1 MQDRERDAR
10 IEFAVQN
17 TRVVRPPQQALATFG
32 QTVIKYHMISR
43 PVYADLDIGGQK
55 AGAGKDETVVRD
67 GIVRAERPQVV
78 TPYYLSRLEG
88 FSESASRYLEYLMH
102 EYGPSAPG
110 LLYTY
115 KNEPAGMS
123 FVSGRSEEVAAKL
136 METLDREEKALE
148 AVIHGV
154 DELWDVS
161 LMKFIFELTNSSA
174 KSNFSEL
181 KGMGLL
187 EDRGGMPEDARR
199 KIEMLLV
206 QASRGEVEPSVVHRE
221 LERWGVFDQY
231 EDRFLALFRGRK

>member
-10 IEFAVQN
+10 IEDAVRN

-32 QTVIKYHMISR
+32 QTIIKYHMISR
-43 PVYADLDIGGQK
+43 PVYADLELASQDQ
-55 AGAGKDETVVRD
+55 KDETVVRD
-67 GIVRAERPQVV
+67 GIVRADRPQVV

-88 FSESASRYLEYLMH
+88 FSENASRYLQYLMR

-123 FVSGRSEEVAAKL
+123 FVSGRAEEVAARL
-136 METLDREEKALE
+136 MESLDKEQRSLE

-174 KSNFSEL
+174 RSNFSEL
-181 KGMGLL
+181 KSMGLL
-187 EDRGGMPEDARR
+187 ESKGGVPEDARR
-199 KIEMLLV
+199 RIEWMLD
-206 QASRGEVEPSVVHRE
+206 QARRGELDPSVVHRE
-221 LERWGVFDQY
+221 LERWGVFDEY
-231 EDRFLALFRGRK
+231 EDRFLALFRGR

>member
-10 IEFAVQN
+10 IEDAVRN

-32 QTVIKYHMISR
+32 ETIIKYHLISN
-43 PVYADLDIGGQK
+43 PVYSDLNLPGQ
-55 AGAGKDETVVRD
+55 KDETVVRD

-88 FSESASRYLEYLMH
+88 FSENASRYLQYLMR

-123 FVSGRSEEVAAKL
+123 FVSGRSEEVAARL
-136 METLDREEKALE
+136 MDSLDQEKRALE

-174 KSNFSEL
+174 RSNFNEL
-181 KGMGLL
+181 KSMGLL
-187 EDRGGMPEDARR
+187 ESRGGLPEDARR
-199 KIEMLLV
+199 RIEWMLD
-206 QASRGEVEPSVVHRE
+206 QAGRGELDPSVVHRE
-221 LERWGVFDQY
+221 LERWGVFDEY
-231 EDRFLALFRGRK
+231 EDRFLHLFRGR

>member
-10 IEFAVQN
+10 IEDAVRN

-32 QTVIKYHMISR
+32 ETIIKYHLISN
-43 PVYADLDIGGQK
+43 PVYADLNLPGQ
-55 AGAGKDETVVRD
+55 KDETVVRD
-67 GIVRAERPQVV
+67 GVVRAERPQVV

-88 FSESASRYLEYLMH
+88 FSENAGRYLQYLMR

-123 FVSGRSEEVAAKL
+123 FVSGRAEEVAARL
-136 METLDREEKALE
+136 MDSLDQEKRSLE

-174 KSNFSEL
+174 RSNFNEL
-181 KGMGLL
+181 RSMGLL
-187 EDRGGMPEDARR
+187 ESRGGLPEEARR
-199 KIEMLLV
+199 RIESMLD
-206 QASRGEVEPSVVHRE
+206 QARRGDLDPSVVHRE
-221 LERWGVFDQY
+221 LQRWGVFDEY
-231 EDRFLALFRGRK
+231 EDRFLGLFRGR